1 MMKEKQFKIKKLKKD
16 YFVEW
21 QESQDRGHLIKVSLH
36 AMHCLR
42 GLLKEAG
49 YRETS

>member
-1 MMKEKQFKIKKLKKD
+1 MKEKQFKIKKLEKD
-16 YFVEW
+16 YCVKW
-21 QESQDRGHLIKVSLH
+21 QESQDISHFIKVSLH